1 MHIRSSNISE
11 SPEIDPQYLSN
22 TYDLQTLVEGGRFA
36 RKIAQTEP
44 LASLL
49 VGEYIP
55 GLAVQTDE
63 EWAEYAREAMRT
75 IFHYSGTCA
84 MLPKEDGGV
93 VDPGL
98 KVWGTTNLRV
108 VDASIVRM
116 ILHLLTLY
124 FEAKK
129 YATTLID
136 VSQIPVLMASHTQT
150 VTYGI
155 AERAAEIIIADHQGL

>member
-1 MHIRSSNISE
+1 MRPLARGSVHIRSSNISE

-98 KVWGTTNLRV
+98 KVWGATNLRV
-108 VDASIVRM
+108 VDASIVR
-116 ILHLLTLY
+116 IIFPLLTLY
-124 FEAKK
+124 FEAK
-129 YATTLID
+129 
-136 VSQIPVLMASHTQT
+136 
-150 VTYGI
+150 
-155 AERAAEIIIADHQGL
+155 